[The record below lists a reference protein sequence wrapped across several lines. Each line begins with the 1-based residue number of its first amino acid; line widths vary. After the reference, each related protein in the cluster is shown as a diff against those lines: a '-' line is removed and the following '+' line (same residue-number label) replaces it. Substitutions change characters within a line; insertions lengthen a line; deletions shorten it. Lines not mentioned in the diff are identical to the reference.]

1 LSQRRAQAVKDFL
14 VKLGVEGNRVK
25 AKGFGSTKPKASN
38 ETLEGRLMNRR
49 VEVQLSNT
57 VLKSEETVR
66 IK

>member
-1 LSQRRAQAVKDFL
+1 
-14 VKLGVEGNRVK
+14 
-25 AKGFGSTKPKASN
+25 
-38 ETLEGRLMNRR
+38 LEGRLMNRR